1 MSTSETLAAGV
12 AALPPNANGPATAE
26 LAVHGAAVRC
36 TASQVGPVGVAVEKL
51 EIRAA
56 GAPLSNAGLAE
67 AAKQV
72 CGKVGYLLEPLR
84 VIEVDG
90 PAGQVTVRSDRPQ
103 RRGGQSAYYE
113 LTANAKREATVERYA
128 VKDGERRRVR
138 TPMNLTNEQLDR
150 LTEDLAEALTTSK

>member
-1 MSTSETLAAGV
+1 
-12 AALPPNANGPATAE
+12 
-26 LAVHGAAVRC
+26 
-36 TASQVGPVGVAVEKL
+36 
-51 EIRAA
+51 
-56 GAPLSNAGLAE
+56 
-67 AAKQV
+67 
-72 CGKVGYLLEPLR
+72 
-84 VIEVDG
+84 
-90 PAGQVTVRSDRPQ
+90 VTVRSDRPQ